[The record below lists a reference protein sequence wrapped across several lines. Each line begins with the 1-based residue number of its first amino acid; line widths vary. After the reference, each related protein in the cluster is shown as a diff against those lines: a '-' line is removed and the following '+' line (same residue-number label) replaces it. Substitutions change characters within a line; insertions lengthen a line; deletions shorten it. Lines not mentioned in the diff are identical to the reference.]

1 MKREVTVK
9 AIGASCII
17 LLFIQPG
24 LASAQDACKAST
36 ASVVIGLTGITSKPA
51 KKPFHYPH
59 IREADVMW
67 SKRVWRTIDLREKIN
82 HRYYYP
88 LTPVDGVKSLF
99 DVLKCAILNGQI
111 TAYGNPL
118 LDDQFQVPLTITE
131 VQAMLMKIDSITT
144 IDLSTER
151 ETVRQVTVETT
162 AQDIKQ
168 YWVKEDWFFDRKRS
182 VMDVRIVGIC
192 PLRESVS
199 ESGEV
204 RGYQPMFWIYFPE
217 ARPVLARSIAFNPH
231 NDGERPSF
239 DELFA
244 RRMFGSYVHKESN
257 EFDRSIPEYRTG
269 IEALLESERIR
280 EELLLM
286 EHDMWHY

>member
-1 MKREVTVK
+1 MKREVTLK
-9 AIGASCII
+9 AIESPGII
-17 LLFIQPG
+17 LLFMLPA
-24 LASAQDACKAST
+24 LTNAQDACKAST
-36 ASVVIGLTGITSKPA
+36 ASVVNGIAGISSKPL
-51 KKPFHYPH
+51 KEPFHYPH
-59 IREADVMW
+59 LREADVMW

-88 LTPVDGVKSLF
+88 LTPSDGVKSLF
-99 DVLKCAILNGQI
+99 DVLKCAILNGQL

-118 LDDQFQVPLTITE
+118 LDDQFQVPLTINE
-131 VQAMLMKIDSITT
+131 VHAMLLKVDSIIT
-144 IDLSTER
+144 IDLATEL
-151 ETVRQVTVETT
+151 ETVQQVTIEVR
-162 AQDIKQ
+162 AHDIKQ

-244 RRMFGSYVHKESN
+244 RRMFGSYVNKESN
-257 EFDRSIPEYRTG
+257 EFDRTIPEYKTG
-269 IEALLESERIR
+269 IDALLESEKIR
-280 EELLLM
+280 EQLLLM
-286 EHDMWHY
+286 EHDMWQY